1 MILLIIFLILF
12 SWAVLKG
19 IDKGLAL
26 ESSRDFEKPRI
37 EYVIPVKQVKENDGK
52 TLNILDYLREEQEKE
67 ELYRRRLEEFVKAIE

>member
-26 ESSRDFEKPRI
+26 ESSRDFEKPQI
-37 EYVIPVKQVKENDGK
+37 EYVIPVKQVKENDSK
-52 TLNILDYLREEQEKE
+52 TLNIMDYLREEQEKE
-67 ELYRRRLEEFVKAIE
+67 ELYRRRLEEFVKTIE